1 MLIVRFIVKNIFEK
15 KSRTFL
21 VVLSILI
28 STAMSLA
35 TLVTSSNLQ
44 QMYSKQLTKYFG
56 DADIMITKEGKSDS
70 PFFDPDLIEDHKDK
84 VDYSISEVNGLG
96 LYQNKNEYIRMN
108 LFGVDLDEINEMI
121 TITYEEKKDLS
132 SFSDEKIIV
141 SKIFAEKYNLKNGD
155 TVELEIV
162 NEIRKL
168 EIVAIAQP
176 DGIFMESGQEL
187 VGIVPRDLLADYY
200 HADKNVSLMYV
211 KSKDGVNKEELMK
224 ELSTKFEDCEVGETI
239 TENEMKSYIDR
250 MSTSFRLLMI
260 AVLVICIFIIYS
272 SFKVIS
278 IERLPIIGTFRSV
291 GATKLNMNRIICL
304 ESILY
309 GCIGGVLGCGFGV
322 IVSRLMVRY
331 TTPEWLNNSGS
342 KFNISF
348 SYMVIAFVLAIVVSF
363 VSSIFPILKV
373 SNFPLKNI
381 ILNNLEETKSKSNV
395 VTVIGLIFVGT
406 AIIIPRVSP
415 KEYALVF
422 HAIAAVLGAVAM
434 ILLVPGILSIF
445 IHVLDKINKML
456 GIGVSSISV
465 KNLRGNKS
473 VINSIS
479 LLSIGI
485 AVLILIQSF
494 GDGLITRITNYYL
507 EQTYEVQMVM
517 DGSTDDTLDEIQ
529 DMKDVTGCYGIYE
542 SENVSV
548 TGKNEKIRLLMGV
561 KDNFIEY
568 YNYQIKWNKDSD
580 EREFLSGRNIVIS
593 DTLANVMKA
602 KSGDVLILKTESGEQ
617 KYTITGEVN
626 ALQSF
631 VLLPEKYL
639 KDDMNLT
646 EYSRILIKTEIDEEN
661 LCDSL
666 RNKYIDNKPQ
676 VNTIEELKKSDL
688 NANMQIILAMKAF
701 SFMVLLIG
709 TVGVINNFII
719 SFIERRR
726 TLALFRSIGMNKK
739 QVIQMVFVESVMI
752 GIIAGIVGILG
763 GILLLF
769 ILPGI
774 SEAIGLKVNIDYN
787 LKQYALYFGL
797 SVLLSIIASI
807 SPTFKSS
814 KVNII
819 QSIKYD

>member
-1 MLIVRFIVKNIFEK
+1 
-15 KSRTFL
+15 
-21 VVLSILI
+21 
-28 STAMSLA
+28 
-35 TLVTSSNLQ
+35 
-44 QMYSKQLTKYFG
+44 
-56 DADIMITKEGKSDS
+56 
-70 PFFDPDLIEDHKDK
+70 
-84 VDYSISEVNGLG
+84 
-96 LYQNKNEYIRMN
+96 
-108 LFGVDLDEINEMI
+108 
-121 TITYEEKKDLS
+121 
-132 SFSDEKIIV
+132 
-141 SKIFAEKYNLKNGD
+141 
-155 TVELEIV
+155 
-162 NEIRKL
+162 
-168 EIVAIAQP
+168 
-176 DGIFMESGQEL
+176 
-187 VGIVPRDLLADYY
+187 
-200 HADKNVSLMYV
+200 
-211 KSKDGVNKEELMK
+211 
-224 ELSTKFEDCEVGETI
+224 
-239 TENEMKSYIDR
+239 
-250 MSTSFRLLMI
+250 
-260 AVLVICIFIIYS
+260 
-272 SFKVIS
+272 
-278 IERLPIIGTFRSV
+278 
-291 GATKLNMNRIICL
+291 
-304 ESILY
+304 
-309 GCIGGVLGCGFGV
+309 
-322 IVSRLMVRY
+322 
-331 TTPEWLNNSGS
+331 
-342 KFNISF
+342 
-348 SYMVIAFVLAIVVSF
+348 
-363 VSSIFPILKV
+363 
-373 SNFPLKNI
+373 
-381 ILNNLEETKSKSNV
+381 
-395 VTVIGLIFVGT
+395 
-406 AIIIPRVSP
+406 
-415 KEYALVF
+415 
-422 HAIAAVLGAVAM
+422 
-434 ILLVPGILSIF
+434 
-445 IHVLDKINKML
+445 
-456 GIGVSSISV
+456 
-465 KNLRGNKS
+465 
-473 VINSIS
+473 
-479 LLSIGI
+479 
-485 AVLILIQSF
+485 
-494 GDGLITRITNYYL
+494 
-507 EQTYEVQMVM
+507 MVM